1 MWRWVKLP
9 DQAFLGCARQQ
20 GAALIPLV
28 MVLVLLISVAVIYVN
43 RPLIAEQRA
52 ATNVYHEARAGQA
65 AAAGLAW
72 TLASLNGSPT
82 GAHVCGASALRRWAM
97 EESVK
102 QALRPVACEL
112 TAQGPLACD
121 CERDEARDLNRLGVG
136 FQVTLA
142 RVAEALAHTADSA
155 MWDVAVVGCSAP
167 AGRGAASCAAA
178 DGATVTSLGTRLR
191 FVPLLARLPS
201 AALTA
206 GGTISAPLP
215 TGAGEPA
222 WGGYVMGAYL
232 STPSQEVAA
241 EPSPTQLTGARA
253 ASPRDNVPAVGL
265 DAFRD
270 VAFRLTCD
278 GDCSGPIHRAVQLG
292 HTVIWVDGDL
302 ALAPDL
308 TLGDDGHPVLLW
320 VTGDVTLSS
329 EVSVTGLLMSRSVV
343 WRVSPGRE
351 AHFKGAM
358 VVDGSITVTGSPSI
372 EWAPEVL
379 DRLASTSGWFEPVPR
394 SPKVN

>member
-1 MWRWVKLP
+1 MHPQRIS
-9 DQAFLGCARQQ
+9 
-20 GAALIPLV
+20 GADNFGGLIVPAVMLV
-28 MVLVLLISVAVIYVN
+28 VLFVSVAIIYLN

-52 ATNVYHEARAGQA
+52 STNAYQAARAEDA
-65 AAAGLAW
+65 ASGGLAW
-72 TLASLNGSPT
+72 VLANLNVPPAAVG
-82 GAHVCGASALRRWAM
+82 VCGVSTLRRWAQD
-97 EESVK
+97 SLVS
-102 QALRPVACEL
+102 AAPWTAACEL
-112 TAQGPLACD
+112 TARDRLVCGCEPQGHSD
-121 CERDEARDLNRLGVG
+121 VNRLGVG
-136 FQVTLA
+136 FQVALS
-142 RVAEALAHTADSA
+142 RSAEVVTGAAERAV
-155 MWDVAVVGCSAP
+155 WDVAVVGCSAP

-178 DGATVTSLGTRLR
+178 DGVTVTSLGARLR
-191 FVPLLARLPS
+191 FVPLLAHLPS

-394 SPKVN
+394 SPRVN